1 MTEGVSDG
9 GSSASDLPKIK
20 KTKIEKPVASDK
32 CIRRLLDL
40 LTLKLASWIL
50 NPQDLET
57 VEY

>member
-1 MTEGVSDG
+1 MCLGG
-9 GSSASDLPKIK
+9 GSSARDLPKIK
-20 KTKIEKPVASDK
+20 NKTKIEKPVASDK